1 MANRIKASEYNET
14 CATNVTKAQAA
25 LLHFA
30 STNLKTGSKDNGV
43 LSNPV
48 VRDYYNQGQQ
58 QMEVT
63 PFLVC
68 INFTPMLTF
77 NVTFLFVCEVPLCET

>member
-1 MANRIKASEYNET
+1 MANRIKANEYTET
-14 CATNVTKAQAA
+14 CATNVTKTQAA

-30 STNLKTGSKDNGV
+30 STNLKTGSEDNGV

-48 VRDYYNQGQQ
+48 VRDYYNRGQLQ
-58 QMEVT
+58 IPET

-68 INFTPMLTF
+68 INFIPMLTF
-77 NVTFLFVCEVPLCET
+77 TFIFVCEVPFFET